1 MIDLNFYE
9 RVKMEESL
17 QPNSLHCF
25 VCGLQNPF
33 GLKLKFYQ
41 TGPKEVTTNCV
52 LGEEYEGYP
61 GVVHGGIVASMLDEL
76 AGRAYMGIDPP
87 RFMYTA
93 RLSIRYRK
101 HVPTGETLRLVGEG
115 IKTKGHTATAKSFI
129 YGPNDELLAEAEALL
144 IDVPEEVLKSLDAEA
159 LGWKIYPDEG

>member
-1 MIDLNFYE
+1 MN
-9 RVKMEESL
+9 KML

-41 TGPKEVTTNCV
+41 TGTDEVTTTCV
-52 LGEEYEGYP
+52 LGEEYQGYP

-76 AGRAYMGIDPP
+76 AGRAHMGIDPP

-93 RLSIRYRK
+93 RISVRYRR
-101 HVPTGETLRLVGEG
+101 HVPVGEKLRLVGKAG
-115 IKTKGHTATAKSFI
+115 KTKKHTATAKSFI
-129 YGPNDELLAEAEALL
+129 FDENGELLAEADALL
-144 IDVPEEVLKSLDAEA
+144 VDVPEEVLQSLDAEA
-159 LGWKIYPDEG
+159 LGWKIYPDEE